1 MPLYSR
7 APVHL
12 SSVHLPAFSVV
23 YPHISLT
30 PISLHLS
37 PDITLPIAVL
47 SGGAS
52 RIHRTNVSDGLR
64 MEGGVNLLVPLLGKA
79 ESSEELERAMVLLG
93 SCLYGNAKN
102 IKVGSFSML
111 HVKCMFV
118 SSCQHD

>member
-1 MPLYSR
+1 MYS
-7 APVHL
+7 
-12 SSVHLPAFSVV
+12 
-23 YPHISLT
+23 HISLT

-111 HVKCMFV
+111 LPEACSSSPLVTIGCAVLFRV
-118 SSCQHD
+118 SCEL